1 MLPFVIRERHD
12 VDDAGPVRLVRK
24 VLPDARGGGEED
36 YPRRCR
42 KTGLKMASLR
52 LSSYVST
59 ETKDHTFAGSLLG
72 SASFSLSLRHVW
84 QTARITHLTSF
95 FLEFALAFSRSS
107 FFFFSFCFIR
117 LSSFDVSR
125 DLRDFSPVIRRDSFP
140 LFFFLF
146 SVFVSVAVNLFQF
159 IQATLPTLRG

>member
-24 VLPDARGGGEED
+24 VLPDARGGGED

-72 SASFSLSLRHVW
+72 SASFSLSLRHV
-84 QTARITHLTSF
+84 
-95 FLEFALAFSRSS
+95 
-107 FFFFSFCFIR
+107 
-117 LSSFDVSR
+117 
-125 DLRDFSPVIRRDSFP
+125 
-140 LFFFLF
+140 
-146 SVFVSVAVNLFQF
+146 
-159 IQATLPTLRG
+159 